1 MKIILYL
8 DLQFLRTSDFLGV
21 YFMPEFLTEK
31 NFINDFINNKDWIF
45 GLLNQNETKD
55 INFKNKIRKLFTIAK
70 ENNRITHNNLHFL
83 TNKEAEMI
91 KMFRNCFL
99 ATKVSFCNEI
109 YEFCRKK
116 NINYENVRKL
126 AANDSRILHSHTS
139 VPGHDGKR
147 GFGGTCFPK
156 DTNSLRYEMLK
167 ENINPYIMDAI
178 ITRNVTIDRPEEDW
192 MNNEGRAVVKLN
204 KIDTKKK
211 TILVAGGCGFI
222 GSNLC
227 QSLID
232 EGNIVICLDNLFT
245 GSMVNVKHLMGNDN
259 FYFIKHDIINP
270 VKISGSIDE
279 IYNMACPASPS
290 KYQIDPIY
298 TSKVNFIGTMNLLE
312 LAKEKQSKILLTST
326 SEIYGDPKI
335 SPQREDYRGNVNSI
349 GIRSCYDE
357 GKRIAETLMMDYHKK
372 YQIDIRIA
380 RIFNTYG
387 PNMDI
392 NDGRVITNFISQIL
406 NKKILQFM
414 EMGRKLDH
422 FAIFQI
428 KLRV

>member
-1 MKIILYL
+1 ML
-8 DLQFLRTSDFLGV
+8 S
-21 YFMPEFLTEK
+21 
-31 NFINDFINNKDWIF
+31 
-45 GLLNQNETKD
+45 
-55 INFKNKIRKLFTIAK
+55 
-70 ENNRITHNNLHFL
+70 
-83 TNKEAEMI
+83 
-91 KMFRNCFL
+91 
-99 ATKVSFCNEI
+99 
-109 YEFCRKK
+109 
-116 NINYENVRKL
+116 
-126 AANDSRILHSHTS
+126 
-139 VPGHDGKR
+139 
-147 GFGGTCFPK
+147 K

-298 TSKVNFIGTMNLLE
+298 TSKVNL
-312 LAKEKQSKILLTST
+312 
-326 SEIYGDPKI
+326 
-335 SPQREDYRGNVNSI
+335 
-349 GIRSCYDE
+349 
-357 GKRIAETLMMDYHKK
+357 
-372 YQIDIRIA
+372 
-380 RIFNTYG
+380 
-387 PNMDI
+387 
-392 NDGRVITNFISQIL
+392 
-406 NKKILQFM
+406 
-414 EMGRKLDH
+414 
-422 FAIFQI
+422 
-428 KLRV
+428 